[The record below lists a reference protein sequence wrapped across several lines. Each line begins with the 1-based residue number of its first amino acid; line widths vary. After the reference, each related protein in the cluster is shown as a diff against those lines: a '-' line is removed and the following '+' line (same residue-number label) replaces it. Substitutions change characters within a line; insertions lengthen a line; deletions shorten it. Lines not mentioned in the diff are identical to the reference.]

1 MFQTFLMVII
11 LPASIIFNILL
22 LLRGINLVK
31 QNEKLS
37 DMITDYDVRQDN
49 TLITLEN
56 MLGEMKEIDLKG
68 SFESDDE
75 VGVVFSELKNTIE
88 SYKNQMIYIKQG
100 FNIHLKN

>member
-1 MFQTFLMVII
+1 MFETFLMVIL

-22 LLRGINLVK
+22 IIRGINLVK

-37 DMITDYDVRQDN
+37 DLIKDYDVRQDN

-88 SYKNQMIYIKQG
+88 SYKNQI
-100 FNIHLKN
+100 

>member
-1 MFQTFLMVII
+1 MFEIFLMVIL

-22 LLRGINLVK
+22 LIRGINLIK

-37 DMITDYDVRQDN
+37 DVVKDYGVRQDN

-88 SYKNQMIYIKQG
+88 SYKTQI
-100 FNIHLKN
+100 

>member
-1 MFQTFLMVII
+1 MFEIFLMVIL

-22 LLRGINLVK
+22 LIRGINLVK

-37 DMITDYDVRQDN
+37 DVIREYDARQDN

-88 SYKNQMIYIKQG
+88 SYKNQI
-100 FNIHLKN
+100 

>member
-1 MFQTFLMVII
+1 MFETFLMVII

-22 LLRGINLVK
+22 LIRGINLVK

-37 DMITDYDVRQDN
+37 DLIKDYDDRQDN
-49 TLITLEN
+49 TLVTLEN

-88 SYKNQMIYIKQG
+88 SYKNQI
-100 FNIHLKN
+100 

>member
-1 MFQTFLMVII
+1 MFEIFLMVII

-22 LLRGINLVK
+22 LIRGINLVK

-37 DMITDYDVRQDN
+37 DTIKDYDARQDN

-68 SFESDDE
+68 SIESDDE

-88 SYKNQMIYIKQG
+88 SYKNKI
-100 FNIHLKN
+100 

>member
-1 MFQTFLMVII
+1 MFEIFLMVIL

-22 LLRGINLVK
+22 LIRGINLVK

-37 DMITDYDVRQDN
+37 DVIIDYDARQDN

-88 SYKNQMIYIKQG
+88 SYKNQI
-100 FNIHLKN
+100 

>member
-1 MFQTFLMVII
+1 MFEIFLMVIV

-22 LLRGINLVK
+22 LIRGINLVK

-37 DMITDYDVRQDN
+37 DTIKDYDARQDN

-88 SYKNQMIYIKQG
+88 SYKNKI
-100 FNIHLKN
+100 

>member
-1 MFQTFLMVII
+1 MFEIFLMVIL

-22 LLRGINLVK
+22 LIRGINLVK

-37 DMITDYDVRQDN
+37 DMIVDYDARQDD

-56 MLGEMKEIDLKG
+56 MLGEMKQIDLKG

-75 VGVVFSELKNTIE
+75 VGTVFTELKNTIE
-88 SYKNQMIYIKQG
+88 TYKNKIQ
-100 FNIHLKN
+100 

>member
-1 MFQTFLMVII
+1 MFETFLMVIL

-22 LLRGINLVK
+22 LIRGINLVK

-37 DMITDYDVRQDN
+37 DMIKDYDARENN
-49 TLITLEN
+49 TLIILEN
-56 MLGEMKEIDLKG
+56 MLGEMKQIDLKG

-88 SYKNQMIYIKQG
+88 SYKNQI
-100 FNIHLKN
+100 

>member
-1 MFQTFLMVII
+1 MFETFLMVILLPTSLI
-11 LPASIIFNILL
+11 LNIILILK
-22 LLRGINLVK
+22 GITYVK
-31 QNEKLS
+31 QNEQLN
-37 DMITDYDVRQDN
+37 DIIQDYDVRQDN

-88 SYKNQMIYIKQG
+88 SYKNQI
-100 FNIHLKN
+100 

>member
-1 MFQTFLMVII
+1 MFETFLMVIL
-11 LPASIIFNILL
+11 LPASIVFNILL
-22 LLRGINLVK
+22 LIRGINLVK

-37 DMITDYDVRQDN
+37 DVIKDYDVRQDN

-75 VGVVFSELKNTIE
+75 VGVVFSELKNTME
-88 SYKNQMIYIKQG
+88 SYKNQI
-100 FNIHLKN
+100 

>member
-37 DMITDYDVRQDN
+37 DMIKDYDVRQDN

-88 SYKNQMIYIKQG
+88 SYKNQI
-100 FNIHLKN
+100 

>member
-1 MFQTFLMVII
+1 MFETFLMVILLPTSLI
-11 LPASIIFNILL
+11 LNIVLIL
-22 LLRGINLVK
+22 KGITYVK
-31 QNEKLS
+31 QNEQLN
-37 DMITDYDVRQDN
+37 DIIQDYDNRQDN

-88 SYKNQMIYIKQG
+88 SYKNQI
-100 FNIHLKN
+100 

>member
-1 MFQTFLMVII
+1 MFEIFLMVIVI
-11 LPASIIFNILL
+11 PVSIIFNILL
-22 LLRGINLVK
+22 LIRGINLVK

-37 DMITDYDVRQDN
+37 DMIVDYDVRQDN

-56 MLGEMKEIDLKG
+56 MLGELKQIDLNG

-88 SYKNQMIYIKQG
+88 SYKTKI
-100 FNIHLKN
+100 

>member
-1 MFQTFLMVII
+1 MFEIFLMVIL
-11 LPASIIFNILL
+11 LPTSIIFNILL
-22 LLRGINLVK
+22 LIRGINLVK

-37 DMITDYDVRQDN
+37 DMVNDYDARQGN

-75 VGVVFSELKNTIE
+75 VGVVFTELKDTIE
-88 SYKNQMIYIKQG
+88 SYKNQI
-100 FNIHLKN
+100 

>member
-1 MFQTFLMVII
+1 MFEIFLMVII

-56 MLGEMKEIDLKG
+56 MLNELRQIDLKG

-75 VGVVFSELKNTIE
+75 VGTVFSELKNTIE
-88 SYKNQMIYIKQG
+88 NYKKQ
-100 FNIHLKN
+100 I

>member
-1 MFQTFLMVII
+1 MLETFLMVIL
-11 LPASIIFNILL
+11 LPTSIILNIILL
-22 LLRGINLVK
+22 IRGISHIK
-31 QNEKLS
+31 QNEQLN
-37 DMITDYDVRQDN
+37 DIIQDYNVRQDN

-88 SYKNQMIYIKQG
+88 SYKNQI
-100 FNIHLKN
+100 

>member
-1 MFQTFLMVII
+1 MFEIFLMVIL

-22 LLRGINLVK
+22 VTRGISLVK

-37 DMITDYDVRQDN
+37 DVVKDYDVRQDN
-49 TLITLEN
+49 TLTTLEN

-88 SYKNQMIYIKQG
+88 SYKNQI
-100 FNIHLKN
+100 

>member
-1 MFQTFLMVII
+1 MFEIFLMVII

-22 LLRGINLVK
+22 LIRGINLIK

-37 DMITDYDVRQDN
+37 DVVKDYGVRQDN

-88 SYKNQMIYIKQG
+88 SYKNQI
-100 FNIHLKN
+100 

>member
-1 MFQTFLMVII
+1 MFETFLMVIV
-11 LPASIIFNILL
+11 LPTSIIFNILL
-22 LLRGINLVK
+22 LIRGINLVK

-37 DMITDYDVRQDN
+37 DMIVDYDIRQDN

-56 MLGEMKEIDLKG
+56 MLGEMKEIDLNG

-88 SYKNQMIYIKQG
+88 SYKTKI
-100 FNIHLKN
+100 

>member
-1 MFQTFLMVII
+1 MFETFLMVIV
-11 LPASIIFNILL
+11 LPTSIIFNILL
-22 LLRGINLVK
+22 LIRGINLVK

-37 DMITDYDVRQDN
+37 DMIVDYDARQDD

-56 MLGEMKEIDLKG
+56 MLGEMKQIDLKG

-88 SYKNQMIYIKQG
+88 SYKNQI
-100 FNIHLKN
+100 

>member
-1 MFQTFLMVII
+1 MLEIFLMVII

-22 LLRGINLVK
+22 LIRGINLVK

-37 DMITDYDVRQDN
+37 DTIKDYDARQDN

-88 SYKNQMIYIKQG
+88 SYKNKI
-100 FNIHLKN
+100 